1 MDEEKDGMMVYLWM
15 GGWEKGFEWWY
26 IYEWVDEEK
35 DGMMV
40 YLWMGGWEKGFEWWH
55 ICELV
60 DEEKVH
66 GRQMMISS
74 LV

>member
-1 MDEEKDGMMVYLWM
+1 M
-15 GGWEKGFEWWY
+15 
-26 IYEWVDEEK
+26 DEEK